1 MHLLL
6 IRKVKLGN
14 NEQIDSDLLSKQEN
28 YFANAN
34 FPLYNINKL
43 FDSDQPRN
51 ILIINSEQFCYDQKV
66 HYQQVGLYCKEF

>member
-14 NEQIDSDLLSKQEN
+14 NEQIDSELLVNERII
-28 YFANAN
+28 FPMAN